1 MYSEVRRLSEAST
14 TRYELYR
21 EAKSHEA
28 NGRYDEALAAYAR
41 AIEVS
46 SDYAHAWFYKSRL
59 HHKLQQYKEAKCCA
73 ERALELAPSWGKHIK
88 EILEDCKSK
97 L

>member
-1 MYSEVRRLSEAST
+1 MSGTYES
-14 TRYELYR
+14 RYEHYR
-21 EAKSHEA
+21 LAKSLEA
-28 NGRYDEALAAYAR
+28 NGRYDEALVAYAK

-59 HHKLQQYKEAKCCA
+59 HQKLHQYKEAKCCA
-73 ERALELAPSWGKHIK
+73 EKALELAPSWEKHIK
-88 EILEDCKSK
+88 AILSDCETK

>member
-1 MYSEVRRLSEAST
+1 MHSEERRLSDPQTS
-14 TRYELYR
+14 RYELYR
-21 EAKSHEA
+21 TAKSHEA
-28 NGRYDEALAAYAR
+28 NGRYDEALAAYAK

-46 SDYAHAWFYKSRL
+46 GDYAHAWFYKSRL
-59 HHKLQQYKEAKCCA
+59 HHKLHQYKEAKCCA

-88 EILEDCKSK
+88 QLLDDCQNN

>member
-1 MYSEVRRLSEAST
+1 VCRLSEDTAS
-14 TRYELYR
+14 RYQLYR
-21 EAKSHEA
+21 EAKSYEA

-59 HHKLQQYKEAKCCA
+59 HYKLQQYKEAKCCA

-88 EILEDCKSK
+88 QILEDCESK
-97 L
+97 I

>member
-1 MYSEVRRLSEAST
+1 MSETSPS
-14 TRYELYR
+14 RYELYR
-21 EAKSHEA
+21 MAKSHEA
-28 NGRYDEALAAYAR
+28 SGRYDEALAAYAK

-59 HHKLQQYKEAKCCA
+59 HYKLHQYKEAKCCA
-73 ERALELAPSWGKHIK
+73 EKALELAPSWAKHIK
-88 EILEDCKSK
+88 QILEDCESK